1 VLPVVQSPQYPP
13 PPASGDRLAGLPV
26 PKIWMIFSHSVERLG
41 ELYVDVFTLELVWN
55 VSCGRDNLPANFSVS
70 ATFYFRIMGTYA
82 SY

>member
-1 VLPVVQSPQYPP
+1 
-13 PPASGDRLAGLPV
+13 
-26 PKIWMIFSHSVERLG
+26 MIFSHSVERLG